1 MEKIAD
7 RIHKL
12 YVNLQYIRKNPKPQ
26 ELQIC
31 VERLLSDESLFLKY
45 ISPQGGFE
53 DKLNVY
59 SHTC

>member
-12 YVNLQYIRKNPKPQ
+12 YVNLQYIRKDPKPQ

-31 VERLLSDESLFLKY
+31 VERLLSDESLFFKY
-45 ISPQGGFE
+45 VSPQGG
-53 DKLNVY
+53 
-59 SHTC
+59 S

>member
-12 YVNLQYIRKNPKPQ
+12 YVNLQYIRKDPKPQ

-45 ISPQGGFE
+45 ISLQGGFE
-53 DKLNVY
+53 DKLNVN